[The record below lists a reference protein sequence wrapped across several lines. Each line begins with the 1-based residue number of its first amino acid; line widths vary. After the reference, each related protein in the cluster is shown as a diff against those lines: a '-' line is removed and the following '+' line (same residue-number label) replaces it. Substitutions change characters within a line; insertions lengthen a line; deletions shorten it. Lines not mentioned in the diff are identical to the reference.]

1 MNLFALALCA
11 AGLAG
16 SAAAEVIDAQQG
28 GFTVRQTLTIAAP
41 AARAWSALIVPGT
54 WWDPAHSYSHDG
66 KALRLDPRP
75 GGLWSET
82 LPDGG
87 VVHMTVVYIQP
98 RQALRL
104 EGALGPLQS
113 LGVAGHLTFA
123 LTEKDDVTTL
133 VETYDVGGH
142 APGGLDKL
150 AAPVDGVLAA
160 QMQRLKRA
168 VETGKPN

>member
-1 MNLFALALCA
+1 MKQFAFALCA
-11 AGLAG
+11 ATLAG
-16 SAAAEVIDAQQG
+16 SACAEVLDSGPG
-28 GFTVRQTLTIAAP
+28 GFTVRQTVAITAP
-41 AARAWSALIVPGT
+41 AARVWSALIAPGT

-66 KALRLDPRP
+66 KNLRLDPRP

-98 RQALRL
+98 MRTLRL

-113 LGVAGHLTFA
+113 MGVAGHLTFA